1 MTNKH
6 LFTLVYIELNLVWTE
21 YLIEK
26 LKMYSEPKSCTPNV
40 FFFLKSVCTPG
51 IPKWVV
57 DDFNKSRAITR
68 KRQFQNFC

>member
-40 FFFLKSVCTPG
+40 FFFFWKVSEHQGSQSGLWTILV
-51 IPKWVV
+51 
-57 DDFNKSRAITR
+57 SRG
-68 KRQFQNFC
+68 Q